1 MRRRSLRTVLTVWN
15 AVALSALLGVFGTA
29 IVFANQNRVRA
40 AMDESLRLEARR
52 AAGVRPPR
60 PGGPGMMGQPGPGGP
75 GNPPGVM
82 GNDGNP
88 PIGFNEGFD
97 GPQGAD
103 PQPQRLGSMN
113 PVAEGLIGQGPP
125 GQGPMGRGP
134 GQNGIRGRSGPPSV
148 YEDAARLSD
157 IRRPRFFDVKG
168 GKNPN
173 DPVSPFDTKA
183 LESTL
188 RGEVILVDTQYQN
201 EPIRVISAPMLE
213 NGHVIGAV
221 QVAQEMRNIDL
232 LWRTQLG
239 TLFVFLPLAILAAA
253 GGAYALTGRTL
264 SPIRKL
270 TRAASEISH
279 SDLSRRLEVA
289 GDDEIAELALTF
301 NQMLGRLQTS
311 FSELEGAYGNLAKAY
326 DQQQWFTAD
335 AAHELRTPLTRLRL
349 ATSAALSESKP
360 PEEMRR
366 ALQTADRAAT
376 SMTRLVQDLLTLA
389 KADTGQ
395 LPLRL
400 EPVDLRVVVAEA
412 LENVAVDR
420 PIDTAFSDRP
430 LMVQADAEHL
440 QRVITNLVGNASRH
454 TPESGSIRVE
464 AVRSH
469 NYAVVTVRD
478 TGEGIPQEHLPHI
491 FDRFYRADSAR
502 ARHDGGSGLGLAICK
517 NLVEAHGGRIEIES
531 SPGVGTTVRTIFPII
546 SNPILAQTKSS

>member
-15 AVALSALLGVFGTA
+15 AVALAALLGLFGTA
-29 IVFANQNRVRA
+29 IVFTNQNRVRT

-52 AAGVRPPR
+52 AAGIRPPR
-60 PGGPGMMGQPGPGGP
+60 PGGPGPMGQPGQRGPGMQGRDDGPPEGPGPDGGGGP
-75 GNPPGVM
+75 GPG
-82 GNDGNP
+82 
-88 PIGFNEGFD
+88 F
-97 GPQGAD
+97 
-103 PQPQRLGSMN
+103 RSMN

-125 GQGPMGRGP
+125 RQGSQGRGRGEGFGQP
-134 GQNGIRGRSGPPSV
+134 GGPPNI
-148 YEDAARLSD
+148 YADAARLSD

-173 DPVSPFDTKA
+173 DPVAPFDTKP
-183 LESTL
+183 LESAL
-188 RGEVILVDTQYQN
+188 RGETVVTDTQYQD
-201 EPIRVISAPMLE
+201 ESIRVVSAPLVAD
-213 NGHVIGAV
+213 GRVVGAV
-221 QVAQEMRNIDL
+221 QIGQEMRNIDL

-326 DQQQWFTAD
+326 DQQQRFTAD

-349 ATSAALSESKP
+349 ATSSALSESKS
-360 PEEMRR
+360 PEEMKR

-412 LENVAVDR
+412 LENVAIDR

-440 QRVITNLVGNASRH
+440 QRVITNLVDNATRH

-464 AVRSH
+464 AMRSQ

-478 TGEGIPQEHLPHI
+478 TGEGIRQEHLAHI

-531 SPGVGTTVRTIFPII
+531 SPGVGTTVRTIFPLI
-546 SNPILAQTKSS
+546 SNPILAQTISS